1 MKDKTVT
8 EPSVP
13 ATARTEKKKVASSA
27 AREVAYIALGIA
39 LITVCAWISI
49 PLGPIPVTLQTF
61 AVPFLGAVLGW
72 KRGLAS
78 VVIYFL
84 MGLVGIPVFAGFRAG
99 VAVLFGPTGG
109 YLLGFLVDVILV
121 GVAKLLRLKNRWV
134 RIGVLYGAMILGAVF
149 YFSFGT
155 LWFMTMYKGAGG
167 ISLAAALMMC
177 VVPYLAPDAVK
188 AALAAL
194 LAVRLERFVK

>member
-1 MKDKTVT
+1 MKEKTVT
-8 EPSVP
+8 EPSEP

-155 LWFMTMYKGAGG
+155 LWFMTMYKGAGEM
-167 ISLAAALMMC
+167 SLSAALMMC

>member
-1 MKDKTVT
+1 M
-8 EPSVP
+8 
-13 ATARTEKKKVASSA
+13 
-27 AREVAYIALGIA
+27 
-39 LITVCAWISI
+39 
-49 PLGPIPVTLQTF
+49 
-61 AVPFLGAVLGW
+61 PFLGAVLGW

>member
-1 MKDKTVT
+1 MKEKTVT

>member
-1 MKDKTVT
+1 MKEKTVT

-167 ISLAAALMMC
+167 ISLDRKS
-177 VVPYLAPDAVK
+177 VV
-188 AALAAL
+188 
-194 LAVRLERFVK
+194 